1 VTAAE
6 LEALHDPDP
15 RRRAVAAT
23 LLGHRGTRGCALAL
37 RAAAR
42 SDASPEVRAAA
53 LAAVVRVS
61 RPTAAAAAVRAALRD
76 HDAAV
81 RRRACELAPAVL
93 DDGPSAPLIER
104 LADDE
109 ALVAEA
115 AAFALGELRAS
126 GEREALALAAVATA
140 HDDALVR
147 EAAIAALGAIGHEA
161 GREAILAGCRD
172 KPTVRRR
179 AVLALAP
186 FRGPDVDAALDRAAE
201 DRDWQVRD
209 AADVLRRVDEEDG
222 ETPTGA
228 RDARGRG
235 RAADRS
241 S

>member
-1 VTAAE
+1 MTAAD

-23 LLGHRGTRGCALAL
+23 LLGHRGRRGCALAL

-42 SDASPEVRAAA
+42 TDRSPQVRAAA
-53 LAAVVRVS
+53 LGAVVRVS
-61 RPTAAAAAVRAALRD
+61 RPAAAAATVRAALSD
-76 HDAAV
+76 PDAAV
-81 RRRACELAPAVL
+81 RRRACELTPAL
-93 DDGPSAPLIER
+93 LGDGPSEPLIEL

-126 GEREALALAAVATA
+126 GEREALALATVATA

-161 GREAILAGCRD
+161 GREAILAACRD

-179 AVLALAP
+179 AVLALAS
-186 FRGPDVDAALDRAAE
+186 FDGPDVDAALDCAAE

-209 AADVLRRVDEEDG
+209 AAALLRRVDE
-222 ETPTGA
+222 
-228 RDARGRG
+228 
-235 RAADRS
+235 DRNAP
-241 S
+241 